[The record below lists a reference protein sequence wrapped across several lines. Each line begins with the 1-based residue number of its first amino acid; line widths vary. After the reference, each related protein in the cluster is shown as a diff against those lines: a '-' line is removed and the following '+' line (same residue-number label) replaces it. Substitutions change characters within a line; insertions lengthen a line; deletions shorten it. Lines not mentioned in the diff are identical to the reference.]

1 MAANGNGRIL
11 IVDDDKEIRDILS
24 RMLAFMGF
32 EVALASDGSQA
43 LDLFLQ
49 NHFNLILTD
58 LRMPRMD
65 GWTLAFHVKSKSPD
79 TPVVLMTGE
88 EKNQIIEELE
98 GSCVDM
104 ALFKPFRLEEI
115 QKTIQITLGEKRLMS
130 DEDENRLANSGA

>member
-24 RMLAFMGF
+24 KMLAHMGF
-32 EVALASDGSQA
+32 EVAVASDGSEA

-49 NHFNLILTD
+49 NHFDLIFTD

-79 TPVVLMTGE
+79 TPVVLITGE
-88 EKNQIIEELE
+88 EKNQIMPELE
-98 GSCVDM
+98 GSYVDIAM
-104 ALFKPFRLEEI
+104 FKPFRFEEI
-115 QKTIQITLGEKRLMS
+115 EKTIQAIQEKNDSRRM
-130 DEDENRLANSGA
+130 RARVG